1 MQSVDV
7 KQRSVEDTFMAV
19 LLRLSSRMRRRLP
32 GDALDHTL
40 LPVLRVLGEHGPV
53 RHTELAERVQL
64 DASTV
69 SRHVRHLEER
79 GLTRTRHDDRDGR
92 VRLVELLP
100 DGEAVL
106 RSMLASRHRILAEVL
121 ADWPED
127 DRAALRG
134 LLSRLE
140 HDLEAIESPTENT
153 VANPEENDRQHH
165 EETA

>member
-1 MQSVDV
+1 MQSVQSV
-7 KQRSVEDTFMAV
+7 QRSVEDTFMAV

-32 GDALDHTL
+32 GDELDHTM

-92 VRLVELLP
+92 VRLVELVPAGRQAL
-100 DGEAVL
+100 DGMLEA
-106 RSMLASRHRILAEVL
+106 RHRILAEVL
-121 ADWPED
+121 TGWPEQ
-127 DRAALRG
+127 DRRD
-134 LLSRLE
+134 LLDLLNRFE
-140 HDLEAIESPTENT
+140 RDLETLAGHAAASSDEES
-153 VANPEENDRQHH
+153 R
-165 EETA
+165 

>member
-1 MQSVDV
+1 
-7 KQRSVEDTFMAV
+7 MAV

-32 GDALDHTL
+32 EDELDHTM

-79 GLTRTRHDDRDGR
+79 RLTRTTHDHHDGR

-100 DGEAVL
+100 AGHRVL
-106 RSMLASRHRILAEVL
+106 EVMLGARRRIVAEL
-121 ADWPED
+121 LEGWPEQ
-127 DRAALRG
+127 DRDTLGA

-140 HDLEAIESPTENT
+140 RDLEDRECAPTH
-153 VANPEENDRQHH
+153 HH
-165 EETA
+165 EETP

>member
-1 MQSVDV
+1 
-7 KQRSVEDTFMAV
+7 MAV

-32 GDALDHTL
+32 EDELDHTM

-79 GLTRTRHDDRDGR
+79 GLTRTTHDRQDGR

-100 DGEAVL
+100 AGHRVL
-106 RSMLASRHRILAEVL
+106 EVMLGARRRIVAEL
-121 ADWPED
+121 LEGWPEQ
-127 DRAALRG
+127 DRRTLG
-134 LLSRLE
+134 DLLGRLE
-140 HDLEAIESPTENT
+140 RDLEDRERCAPTH
-153 VANPEENDRQHH
+153 HH
-165 EETA
+165 EVTP

>member
-1 MQSVDV
+1 
-7 KQRSVEDTFMAV
+7 MAV

-32 GDALDHTL
+32 GDTLDHTM

-79 GLTRTRHDDRDGR
+79 GLTRTRHDDSDGR

-100 DGEAVL
+100 AGRRVL
-106 RSMLASRHRILAEVL
+106 EQMLGRRHHILTEVL
-121 ADWPED
+121 AGWPEQ
-127 DRAALRG
+127 DRRTLG
-134 LLSRLE
+134 QLLTRFE
-140 HDLEAIESPTENT
+140 HDLESIEGRTTALPHES
-153 VANPEENDRQHH
+153 
-165 EETA
+165 EETR